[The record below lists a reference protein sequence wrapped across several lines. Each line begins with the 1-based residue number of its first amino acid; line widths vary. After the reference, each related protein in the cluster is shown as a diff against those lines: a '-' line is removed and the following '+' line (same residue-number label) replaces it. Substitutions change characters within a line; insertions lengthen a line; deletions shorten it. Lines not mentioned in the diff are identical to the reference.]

1 MLLRTRAVRSKGS
14 RIGER
19 GKWKQEVQVFIPPP
33 HYQPAMSPQQLMLFF
48 FFLPI
53 LAANTPNSW
62 GNSTLTLKWDL
73 GGDTPH
79 CLLKLPTSTF
89 SSHVSPH
96 LVFHF
101 ASPVATKGQVGIILP
116 LRHRETLSLENVEDL
131 SRLT

>member
-1 MLLRTRAVRSKGS
+1 MEA
-14 RIGER
+14 R
-19 GKWKQEVQVFIPPP
+19 GPGVYPTPPLSTSYEP
-33 HYQPAMSPQQLMLFF
+33 SAADAFF